1 MHEPYLHYVSDMVDS
16 YTNFD
21 PDYWSFFKVVNVVEK
36 LGYYYY
42 LKLWGR
48 DPTKEVGGFWVL
60 ESDKDVMELVSLP
73 SDEMIFEIYIEHEW
87 EDEAILLDNDNE
99 MLPYM
104 SGSSSSEFEF
114 EDGDDMISNINVDE
128 SVESV
133 EGTSRSFEIIR
144 KMKILRMMMEVTLA
158 LVSLSRWKILLIQ
171 KVME

>member
-1 MHEPYLHYVSDMVDS
+1 M
-16 YTNFD
+16 
-21 PDYWSFFKVVNVVEK
+21 
-36 LGYYYY
+36 
-42 LKLWGR
+42 
-48 DPTKEVGGFWVL
+48 
-60 ESDKDVMELVSLP
+60 
-73 SDEMIFEIYIEHEW
+73 
-87 EDEAILLDNDNE
+87 LDNDNE

-158 LVSLSRWKILLIQ
+158 LVSLSR
-171 KVME
+171 